1 MPDNKLD
8 TLMAEL
14 RVIEVW
20 DEAVGWNP
28 ESELERVGLEAR
40 RMRRSE
46 IIRELIL
53 QDIERPSL
61 PRQEGR
67 MRNERRRPHC
77 EKSPA

>member
-1 MPDNKLD
+1 MLILHLKNAKVNTEVETVPDNKLD

-28 ESELERVGLEAR
+28 EGELERVGLEAR
-40 RMRRSE
+40 R
-46 IIRELIL
+46 I
-53 QDIERPSL
+53 
-61 PRQEGR
+61 
-67 MRNERRRPHC
+67 HC